1 MGRGGPSRWGAALTF
16 PVAGVTLN
24 PLLPFA
30 WALVVGLVFSLV
42 GAAGGILAA
51 VGHLTVFGLADANTV
66 KPMNQ
71 LLVIASPLVSVPAY
85 WRQRRLLLAVALLI
99 AAGSVAGSILGSWYS
114 TNYLASM
121 RAYRWLFGLLTL
133 GIAARLLYE
142 TTGKFRER
150 HARLREAS
158 KAFEASHPRSRR
170 GARAHAVETR
180 WRFPHLEVTLSGQT
194 FPCAVPG
201 LLATGF
207 VVAFVAAALGVG
219 GGFLLVPYL
228 ASWLGLPMFVV
239 AGTSALAVLVA
250 SLVSVANYLYLGAR
264 IDWPLAALE
273 LAGVTLGSLLGP
285 WVSQYMRERWLRLVL
300 AIVLAYIGIAYTL
313 PGGLGRWLGV

>member
-1 MGRGGPSRWGAALTF
+1 MILH
-16 PVAGVTLN
+16 

-30 WALVVGLVFSLV
+30 WALLVGLVFSLV

-51 VGHLTVFGLADANTV
+51 VGHLTVFGLVDANTV

-85 WRQRRLLLAVALLI
+85 WRQRRLVLAAALLI
-99 AAGSVAGSILGSWYS
+99 AVGSVAGSILGSWYS
-114 TNYLASM
+114 TNHLASM
-121 RAYRWLFGLLTL
+121 QAYRWLFGLLTL

-142 TTGKFRER
+142 TTGRFRAR

-158 KAFEASHPRSRR
+158 KAFEAGHSRGR
-170 GARAHAVETR
+170 GGARAQAVETR
-180 WRFPHLEVTLSGQT
+180 WRFPQLEVILSGQT
-194 FPCAVPG
+194 FPCPVPG
-201 LLATGF
+201 LVATGF

-264 IDWPLAALE
+264 IDWLLAALE
-273 LAGVTLGSLLGP
+273 LAGVMLGSLLGP

-300 AIVLAYIGIAYTL
+300 AVVLAYIGIAYTL
-313 PGGLGRWLGV
+313 PSGLGRWLGI